1 MKYLSLATLLPLAV
15 ILGACTT
22 SGVNP
27 MPAQEVARD
36 LAIPVSQELP
46 GETILLVSL
55 EDGSV
60 IKQTIISDADL
71 CFKMNAESSTTCLT
85 QGEPLIDPDSN
96 TIIGYEMI
104 EDHIELV
111 AKSD

>member
-1 MKYLSLATLLPLAV
+1 MKYLPVATLLPLVV
-15 ILGACTT
+15 ILGACST

-27 MPAQEVARD
+27 MPAQEIARD
-36 LAIPVSQELP
+36 LTIPASQQLQR
-46 GETILLVSL
+46 ETILLVSL

-111 AKSD
+111 AKSN

>member
-1 MKYLSLATLLPLAV
+1 MKYLPAATLLPLAV
-15 ILGACTT
+15 ILGACST
-22 SGVNP
+22 SSVNP
-27 MPAQEVARD
+27 VPAQEVAR
-36 LAIPVSQELP
+36 AIAISVPQELP
-46 GETILLVSL
+46 RETILLVSL
-55 EDGSV
+55 DDGSV
-60 IKQTIISDADL
+60 IKQTINSGADL

-85 QGEPLIDPDSN
+85 QGAPVFDPDSN

>member
-1 MKYLSLATLLPLAV
+1 MKYLPVATLLPLAV
-15 ILGACTT
+15 VLGACST

-27 MPAQEVARD
+27 VPAQEFARD
-36 LAIPVSQELP
+36 VAVSVRQELQR
-46 GETILLVSL
+46 ETILLVSL
-55 EDGSV
+55 DDGSV

-85 QGEPLIDPDSN
+85 QGEPVIDPASN
-96 TIIGYEMI
+96 NIIGYEMI

>member
-1 MKYLSLATLLPLAV
+1 MKYLPVATLLPLAV
-15 ILGACTT
+15 VLGACST
-22 SGVNP
+22 SGVRSA
-27 MPAQEVARD
+27 PAQEVARD
-36 LAIPVSQELP
+36 VAISASQELP
-46 GETILLVSL
+46 RETILLVSL

-85 QGEPLIDPDSN
+85 QGEPVIDPDSN

-104 EDHIELV
+104 EDHIELI
-111 AKSD
+111 AKTD

>member
-1 MKYLSLATLLPLAV
+1 MKCLPVSILLPLAV
-15 ILGACTT
+15 ILGACST
-22 SGVNP
+22 SGTNP
-27 MPAQEVARD
+27 VPTQEVAQD
-36 LAIPVSQELP
+36 LAASVPQELAR
-46 GETILLVSL
+46 ETILLVSL

-60 IKQTIISDADL
+60 IKQTILSGADL

-85 QGEPLIDPDSN
+85 QGAPVFDPASN

-104 EDHIELV
+104 EDHIELI